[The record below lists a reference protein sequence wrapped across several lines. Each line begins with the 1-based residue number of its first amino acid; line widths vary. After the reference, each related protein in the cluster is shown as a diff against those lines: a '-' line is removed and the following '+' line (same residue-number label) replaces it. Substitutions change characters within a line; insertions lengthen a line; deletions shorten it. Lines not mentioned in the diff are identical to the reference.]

1 MIQVKDIVKSFDGNV
16 VLNHISA
23 DFHDG
28 EVNMIIGQ
36 SGSGKTVLMKSMI
49 GLHPIDEGQIIYKT
63 RLPQAPSR
71 APHDAY
77 GLMGTPRERGMSS
90 PLGKEQ
96 DLAKMSE
103 KEVRMLHREVG
114 MLFQGSAL
122 FDSMTVQENVLF
134 PLEMFSQMSHDEMV
148 ERARFCLTR
157 VNMPERAF
165 ALMPSEISGGMQK
178 RVAIAR
184 AIALNP
190 KYLFCDEPNS
200 GLDPK
205 TSLIIDALIQDITKE
220 YGICTVVNSHDMNS
234 IMEIGDNIVFLKN
247 GVKEWQGSRHDIF
260 HADNEALNDFVFAS
274 NLFKKVK
281 EAAVADNM

>member
-63 RLPQAPSR
+63 RLPQAPS
-71 APHDAY
+71 
-77 GLMGTPRERGMSS
+77 ERGMNS
-90 PLGKEQ
+90 PLVKEQ

-281 EAAVADNM
+281 EAAVAGNM